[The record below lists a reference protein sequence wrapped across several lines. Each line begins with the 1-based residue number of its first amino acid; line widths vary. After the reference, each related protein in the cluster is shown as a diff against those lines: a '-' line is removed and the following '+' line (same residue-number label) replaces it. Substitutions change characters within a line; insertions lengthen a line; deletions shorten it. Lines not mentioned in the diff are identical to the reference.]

1 MTHFAECSERSNSTH
16 RRPRVRG
23 RARRT
28 GSVFFDDSSG
38 AKSPLHSSAWPSET
52 RTARFGDGS
61 GSHAAM
67 LGARR
72 PPLREHAGGG
82 MLTCRNIPA
91 GGRPFTSASGLSR
104 KNASCLECGSLMLF
118 LRSLGAC
125 MRRDFAISDICAGPI
140 RPPRCSRVQ
149 RSLSVGA
156 PCLEDSR
163 ASAGSRSQLRDF
175 RSDSHLQT
183 RIPCAR
189 YRRPRPLAVTVHQPK
204 AAVPNAIR

>member
-1 MTHFAECSERSNSTH
+1 MTPAAQSHRCIRAPGPARPEQPGSAMDPDPMRQCSA
-16 RRPRVRG
+16 PD
-23 RARRT
+23 A
-28 GSVFFDDSSG
+28 
-38 AKSPLHSSAWPSET
+38 
-52 RTARFGDGS
+52 
-61 GSHAAM
+61 
-67 LGARR
+67 

-125 MRRDFAISDICAGPI
+125 MRRDFAISDRCAGPI
-140 RPPRCSRVQ
+140 RPTRCSRVQ
-149 RSLSVGA
+149 RSLGVGA
-156 PCLEDSR
+156 PCLEDWR

-175 RSDSHLQT
+175 RSHSHLQT